1 MGFVFNQI
9 CFERLNGGYDSLP
22 ISLTSLAMLT
32 HLGGSMLIIL
42 CPNRMRTLLTFP
54 MLILALSGS
63 RGIAGGKVA
72 VAVLSMKPYGVDAK
86 KYSSENFGA
95 GAYAVFPIP
104 QLYNVLAGV
113 VGIEYVNLLSQS
125 FDDVAYVGGVPF
137 PYTQE
142 TNQHYFR
149 FYLGPQVGG
158 HGKAFFRPHAGL
170 NFALVHYGI
179 STDVVLHGDTS
190 DIRKNKDAE
199 NHVVFGYDLSMGV
212 DLNFDNKISLDGGVK
227 YVKSFSVP
235 QQLGDQ
241 ESVRIHPQY
250 IQIFLSIGVAFDVFH
265 DVQKDE

>member
-1 MGFVFNQI
+1 M
-9 CFERLNGGYDSLP
+9 LN
-22 ISLTSLAMLT
+22 
-32 HLGGSMLIIL
+32 IL
-42 CPNRMRTLLTFP
+42 CRNRTRTLLTFS

-63 RGIAGGKVA
+63 RAIAGGKVA
-72 VAVLSMKPYGVDAK
+72 LAVFSMKPYGIDAK
-86 KYSSENFGA
+86 KYSGENWGG
-95 GAYAVFPIP
+95 GAYAVIPIP
-104 QLYNVLAGV
+104 QSYNVLAGV
-113 VGIEYVNLLSQS
+113 VGLEYVNLLSKS
-125 FDDVAYVGGVPF
+125 FDDVSYIAGVPF

-170 NFALVHYGI
+170 NFALIHYGI
-179 STDVVLHGDTS
+179 STDVVVHGDTS
-190 DIRKNKDAE
+190 DIRKNKDSE
-199 NHVVFGYDLSMGV
+199 NHVVFGYDLSMGL

-250 IQIFLSIGVAFDVFH
+250 VQIFLSIGVAFDVFH
-265 DVQKDE
+265 DVRKDE